1 MKFDYSKTL
10 TKKASFGIGSEYKYD
25 WGSFDNQG
33 SYTASTKGNVDNF
46 SIFGNLGLN
55 LFPKTNLSLFLR
67 NDKHKV
73 TGNHST
79 YRVNINQNI
88 NKFNF
93 GISRMIGLRNPT
105 LYELFGTDNFG
116 FSGNKD
122 LKAEESLTDE
132 VYAKYLLNEKFFISS
147 TLFRSNI
154 SNNIEYK
161 SNKYVNDSDNVD
173 LNQSGMT
180 NNFSFNSS
188 KFNAE
193 LFTSFLSSKKENGA
207 DQLRRPEK
215 NYGINLSKKI
225 NSNLF
230 GELNLNLDYNHY
242 GKHFDT
248 HSTSF
253 STIEMDS
260 TDIVNLSLNK
270 KINNG
275 TVTLKI
281 SNLLD
286 ENYERPHGYN
296 QEKRWIKLGFSF

>member
-1 MKFDYSKTL
+1 
-10 TKKASFGIGSEYKYD
+10 
-25 WGSFDNQG
+25 
-33 SYTASTKGNVDNF
+33 
-46 SIFGNLGLN
+46 
-55 LFPKTNLSLFLR
+55 
-67 NDKHKV
+67 
-73 TGNHST
+73 
-79 YRVNINQNI
+79 
-88 NKFNF
+88 
-93 GISRMIGLRNPT
+93 
-105 LYELFGTDNFG
+105 
-116 FSGNKD
+116 
-122 LKAEESLTDE
+122 
-132 VYAKYLLNEKFFISS
+132 
-147 TLFRSNI
+147 
-154 SNNIEYK
+154 
-161 SNKYVNDSDNVD
+161 
-173 LNQSGMT
+173 MT

-188 KFNAE
+188 KFNAD

-225 NSNLF
+225 NSDLF

-275 TVTLKI
+275 TVSLKI